1 MTELTVKNQ
10 FNNNITI
17 SLIGTFQIP
26 SLEKEFIIYSLVD
39 DNEQNKEG
47 EIMLGEIIRDN
58 NDIQV
63 LGIESEEK
71 DLVVAFYNEISKQ
84 LGDEVYG

>member
-1 MTELTVKNQ
+1 MPEITVKNQ

-17 SLIGTFQIP
+17 SLIGTFKIP
-26 SLEKEFIIYSLVD
+26 ILEKEFIIYSLVD
-39 DNEQNKEG
+39 DNPDNLEG
-47 EIMLGEIIRDN
+47 EIMLGEIIRKN
-58 NDIQV
+58 KSIQV
-63 LGIESEEK
+63 VGIESEEK

>member
-10 FNNNITI
+10 FNNSITI

-39 DNEQNKEG
+39 DNPDNPEG
-47 EIMLGEIIRDN
+47 EIMLGEIVREN

-71 DLVVAFYNEISKQ
+71 DIVVAFYNEISKQ